1 LREGRVR
8 RAYLGVGGVPLALPT
23 RVVRHFNLAR
33 NAGVRIES
41 IAADSPASAAGL
53 AVGDVVIA
61 LDGAPIGG
69 IDDLQRLL
77 GAEAVGRR
85 VTIEVVRRDRVAS
98 IDVTLEEAP
107 RSKDRRPGPNG

>member
-1 LREGRVR
+1 M
-8 RAYLGVGGVPLALPT
+8 PT

-33 NAGVRIES
+33 NAGVRVES
-41 IAADSPASAAGL
+41 VAADSPASTAGL

-85 VTIEVVRRDRVAS
+85 VTIEAMRRDRVLS
-98 IDVTLEEAP
+98 IDVTLVEAG
-107 RSKDRRPGPNG
+107 RTRERRAG